1 MSYNPI
7 IGYVGL
13 DSTRRVIGP
22 DDKTDTAFHNPA
34 KVRSAVE
41 GYGRKSDLF
50 TVGEIFLEGIF
61 NVIVH
66 DTGDIKADG
75 RTAFRFVKACR
86 KRGLKINKK
95 ARNLIEEREE
105 SAIYSLRELFAE
117 DDMEKIFDLK

>member
-13 DSTRRVIGP
+13 DFSRRVIGP
-22 DDKTDTAFHNPA
+22 DDKTDPAFHSPA
-34 KVRSAVE
+34 SARNAVE
-41 GYGRKSDLF
+41 GYGRLSDLF

-75 RTAFRFVKACR
+75 RTALRFVKACR
-86 KRGLKINKK
+86 RRGLKINKK
-95 ARNLIEEREE
+95 LRNQIEEREE
-105 SAIYSLRELFAE
+105 SAIYSLRELFVE
-117 DDMEKIFDLK
+117 TDMAKIFDLK